1 MARSP
6 APICPFFQD
15 ESPTRYIQARTHAD
29 TRGLIACSY
38 PIVCSSRQLRHGAL
52 RFSWHVGN
60 ALVTTATL
68 TRPSNSSCFSRIS
81 RHPHQQERGENL
93 RTWCAQFSRRAQ
105 LVALRLLLL
114 SAHVASTGAISS
126 GQKVSGITCCFV
138 ELASHTR
145 ACAETGGKEE
155 QQSIGSRAVFCPAF

>member
-29 TRGLIACSY
+29 ARGLIAWSF
-38 PIVCSSRQLRHGAL
+38 PLVCSGRQLRHGAL
-52 RFSWHVGN
+52 LFSWHVEN

-68 TRPSNSSCFSRIS
+68 TRPQTLRAFHGSLDTRINKSEAITFARGARNFKSCAA
-81 RHPHQQERGENL
+81 RGIAPGYYFR
-93 RTWCAQFSRRAQ
+93 RT
-105 LVALRLLLL
+105 LL
-114 SAHVASTGAISS
+114 STGAISS

-145 ACAETGGKEE
+145 VCAETGGKEE